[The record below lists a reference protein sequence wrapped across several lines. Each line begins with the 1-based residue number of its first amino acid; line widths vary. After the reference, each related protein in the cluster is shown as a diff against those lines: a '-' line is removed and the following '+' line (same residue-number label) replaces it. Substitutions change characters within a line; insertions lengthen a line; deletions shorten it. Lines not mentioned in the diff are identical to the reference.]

1 MPLQVTIIVNPS
13 NTEAG
18 SFNIYQF
25 VYDSNGDPQA
35 DPFLLE
41 SNVPTSSF
49 IDPGYVIIVDE
60 NAYGIRLVSNNDRGF
75 DCEVT
80 SIDEFFS
87 NVKIVNNFPPLYGNI
102 SITGAAFGGY
112 SLTPPPPQN
121 ASPYYYRIDTG
132 TTVEDTASVDINNES
147 INTLSYVLTIRDS
160 ESSSSFIYSSDIPPT
175 TGITINID
183 NTFLSSA
190 RQYVIS
196 LGTYMLPSK
205 TPSKTPSLTP
215 SLTPSITITPSLTP
229 SITITPSLTPS
240 ITITPSLTPSKTPSL
255 TPGETPS
262 ITPSETP
269 SLTPSE
275 TPSLTPSETPSIT
288 PSETPTPSMTP
299 SLTPSETPSLTPSE
313 TPSITPSETPTPSMT
328 PSLTPS
334 ETPTPSMTPSLTP
347 SETPTPTITPSTS
360 PPPVGNFILDSAYG
374 IKFSGVTGTGIPSFS
389 YPVTS
394 GNTTLTYTG
403 TISEQDLSVEVYG
416 NPAPSGDK
424 YLILRVNGSQID
436 TETITNGDTTETT
449 SVTKSL
455 HLTETSA
462 PTEIIIRINNSV

>member
-25 VYDSNGDPQA
+25 VYDRNGDPQA

-299 SLTPSETPSLTPSE
+299 SLTPSETP
-313 TPSITPSETPTPSMT
+313 
-328 PSLTPS
+328 
-334 ETPTPSMTPSLTP
+334 TPSMTPSLTP

>member
-18 SFNIYQF
+18 SFDIYQF
-25 VYDSNGDPQA
+25 IYDSNGDPQA

-41 SNVPTSSF
+41 SNVPISSL
-49 IDPGYVIIVDE
+49 IDPGYIVIVDE

-299 SLTPSETPSLTPSE
+299 SLTPSETP
-313 TPSITPSETPTPSMT
+313 TPSMT

-334 ETPTPSMTPSLTP
+334 K
-347 SETPTPTITPSTS
+347 TPTPTITPSTS

>member
-25 VYDSNGDPQA
+25 LYDSNGDPQA

-299 SLTPSETPSLTPSE
+299 SLTPSETP
-313 TPSITPSETPTPSMT
+313 
-328 PSLTPS
+328 
-334 ETPTPSMTPSLTP
+334 TPSMTPSLTP

>member
-18 SFNIYQF
+18 SFDIYQF
-25 VYDSNGDPQA
+25 IYDSNGDPQA

-41 SNVPTSSF
+41 SNVPISSL
-49 IDPGYVIIVDE
+49 IDPGYIVIVDE

-299 SLTPSETPSLTPSE
+299 SLTPSETP
-313 TPSITPSETPTPSMT
+313 
-328 PSLTPS
+328 
-334 ETPTPSMTPSLTP
+334 TPSMTPSLTP